1 MPAFVAGL
9 GHGQRRLDGHARRL
23 EVAVPPLDTPADLL
37 ARLRDTH
44 TMIQRIDANLKQI
57 IRRRA
62 LARPV
67 VLALLFQPFFFGLGR
82 GGTGLLELLRG
93 GLACVTNMSRIS
105 EVKAGRGRA
114 LGMSVYT
121 VTFNLEP

>member
-37 ARLRDTH
+37 ARLRDA
-44 TMIQRIDANLKQI
+44 DAVVQTINSNLEQI
-57 IRRRA
+57 IERRA

-67 VLALLFQPFFFGLGR
+67 VLALLLEALLFRFCRRAP
-82 GGTGLLELLRG
+82 GLLELLRG
-93 GLACVTNMSRIS
+93 GLACVTTMTRVVS
-105 EVKAGRGRA
+105 VKWRRDAAARSA
-114 LGMSVYT
+114 
-121 VTFNLEP
+121 